1 MTANVGFA
9 GQAQGAPGAMISRG
23 PGRPPWPRRPRRQWN
38 ATLIVIA
45 LAAAARLAR
54 DRHAREHVI
63 MFVIVLAAA
72 ARLARDSQARTFA
85 RVAAWDKRQRRRA

>member
-1 MTANVGFA
+1 
-9 GQAQGAPGAMISRG
+9 
-23 PGRPPWPRRPRRQWN
+23 
-38 ATLIVIA
+38 VIA

-63 MFVIVLAAA
+63 MFVIVLVAA